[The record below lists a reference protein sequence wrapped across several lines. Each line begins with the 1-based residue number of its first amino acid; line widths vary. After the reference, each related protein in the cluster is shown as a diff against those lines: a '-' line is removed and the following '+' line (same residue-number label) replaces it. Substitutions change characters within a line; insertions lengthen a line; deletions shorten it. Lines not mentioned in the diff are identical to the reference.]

1 MPGSSAI
8 FFYVWY
14 SNDMA
19 FDIVAAREHLAHR
32 EQERTRRLQ
41 ALEAQARKDAET
53 IIAML
58 IEKYRPSRIVQWGSL
73 LRAGRFREWSDI
85 DIAVEDLHDPLAGLR
100 ALDDASELTSFP
112 VDIVELDRID
122 RRHAETILSEGKVV
136 YELH

>member
-1 MPGSSAI
+1 MKKLEFHVRP
-8 FFYVWY
+8 
-14 SNDMA
+14 
-19 FDIVAAREHLAHR
+19 DISRLLTDISKLLAEEGIR
-32 EQERTRRLQ
+32 SYLVGGMIRDIISER
-41 ALEAQARKDAET
+41 DA
-53 IIAML
+53 
-58 IEKYRPSRIVQWGSL
+58 
-73 LRAGRFREWSDI
+73 SDI